1 MEADQQRLNHLLL
14 KCLRGKKDRKVVEE
28 AAGEVEVVVGGAAG
42 VAEGVEEEVGVA
54 LGVGV
59 ALEVEVSEA
68 VEEVEVVSKAGGGET
83 MVAGVVMVAEEVM
96 EIHMVEEEVEDTGD
110 IERVT
115 DKIQWWC
122 LLVSGI

>member
-1 MEADQQRLNHLLL
+1 M
-14 KCLRGKKDRKVVEE
+14 
-28 AAGEVEVVVGGAAG
+28 
-42 VAEGVEEEVGVA
+42 
-54 LGVGV
+54 
-59 ALEVEVSEA
+59 EVEVSEA

-115 DKIQWWC
+115 DKIQWRC
-122 LLVSGI
+122 LLVSGIEILYLWFRVDLGMTT